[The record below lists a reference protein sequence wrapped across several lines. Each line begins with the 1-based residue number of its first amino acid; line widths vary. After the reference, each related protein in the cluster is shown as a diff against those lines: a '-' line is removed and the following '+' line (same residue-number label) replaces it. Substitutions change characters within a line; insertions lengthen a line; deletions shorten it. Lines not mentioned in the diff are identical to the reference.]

1 MEKLRNKIITVH
13 SKISSVHQQLTRN
26 DKGATMIEYALV
38 VGAIVAVAAVVFGVG
53 GGGGTL
59 TNAIQA
65 ALDNVVDQLTPAP

>member
-38 VGAIVAVAAVVFGVG
+38 VAGVVAVAVVFFGAA

-59 TNAIQA
+59 TNA
-65 ALDNVVDQLTPAP
+65 LRNTLNNVVSNL